1 MCVCK
6 KCTSMCGVLLL
17 ALGVVFL
24 LRDVGIWDFWNIQGW
39 TALFLLVGVAALGSS
54 KCPDCQAMKGAV
66 MSKKK

>member
-1 MCVCK
+1 MRMQKVHEHVRR
-6 KCTSMCGVLLL
+6 SAFGVGCSFSAEGRRHMGLLEHP
-17 ALGVVFL
+17 GV
-24 LRDVGIWDFWNIQGW
+24 

>member
-24 LRDVGIWDFWNIQGW
+24 LRDVGIWDFWNIQWW
-39 TALFLLVGVAALGSS
+39 TAVLIAAGVGSLASAG
-54 KCPDCQAMKGAV
+54 CPDCKAIRTGGMA
-66 MSKKK
+66 KKK